1 MITIDIVRRQAISN
15 GIVSHFENRSLQTM
29 NANDDAALGGDLV
42 FEGKAIA
49 EYWGLSEKKCRHLM
63 ASGQLPGAFQIGGRW
78 FLSKSAAREAVHEK
92 ARRGTMAR

>member
-1 MITIDIVRRQAISN
+1 
-15 GIVSHFENRSLQTM
+15 M